1 MGEAKR
7 KLARDAG
14 DDLNAIPGTHGPAS
28 AKSQHIMVA
37 IMQTVKEVYPDCD
50 CSIFVFEK
58 APAGSD
64 RNDRYNYASTV
75 DRADMNAVLRA
86 FLARQDEMARIDGA
100 ISKLA
105 EGSA

>member
-7 KLARDAG
+7 KLAR
-14 DDLNAIPGTHGPAS
+14 NASDEENSIPGSHGPAS
-28 AKSQHIMVA
+28 EKSQHIMVA
-37 IMQTVKEVYPDCD
+37 IMQTLKEVYPECD

-75 DRADMNAVLRA
+75 ERADMNAVLRA
-86 FLARQDEMARIDGA
+86 FLARQDEMERIDEA
-100 ISKLA
+100 ISKRA
-105 EGSA
+105 SGTA